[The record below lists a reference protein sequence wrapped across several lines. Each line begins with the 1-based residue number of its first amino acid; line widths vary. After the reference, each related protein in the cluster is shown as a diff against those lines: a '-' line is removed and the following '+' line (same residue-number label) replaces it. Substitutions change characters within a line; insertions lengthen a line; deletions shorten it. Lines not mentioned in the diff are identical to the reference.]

1 MPKTHPK
8 LQSRGPF
15 PDDELLRSFG
25 FRVTERAAGKEPRW
39 VDLTGA
45 DYSQR
50 EAMDA
55 ARRMLKRLGTG
66 D

>member
-1 MPKTHPK
+1 MAKTQAK
-8 LQSRGPF
+8 AKSWGPF

-50 EAMDA
+50 EALDA
-55 ARRMLKRLGTG
+55 ARRMLERLGT
-66 D
+66 DK